1 MRKRQ
6 KLFWFLLVFVLM
18 MGVAGVASATDV
30 RVLLG
35 SGSYADVMVASGSYT
50 VQGNGG
56 SFTCAKGDKIS
67 LRGENGQVIVSKNGV
82 RQFSGGSSLRINE
95 NGNALNLLQYQNVMY
110 RGNGIF
116 YARGYLVNHV
126 DIEEYL
132 YGVVSRE
139 IGYNEPE
146 EAMKAQ
152 AVASRSFAAY
162 SINHSSSD
170 YYDLTRTTQV
180 YGGYT
185 AENAYDSTNVYAAV
199 KETAGEY
206 ACYDGQILQA
216 FFSAHAGGYTEN
228 NENVWGEEPIAYLRA
243 KPSPYD
249 EAGTAYNQWTVTY
262 TPEEMKS
269 LAESYMASTGQ
280 KGSFGSFQELRL
292 YRTDYTTNGPTVSG
306 RVTRA
311 EIVGTDATVTAT
323 KNNIRTLLD
332 LRSTLITATGSDS
345 GSSVSS
351 EVYVM
356 NGAGDKV
363 RSSWHDLYAIDGGG
377 FLQLLSELTS
387 LFVSTGE
394 QTYQLV
400 DGNEDALRGTITIT
414 GKGYGHGVGMS
425 QYGAIGMAEA
435 GYDYEEILRYYF
447 SGEDESRF
455 SLMER

>member
-1 MRKRQ
+1 M
-6 KLFWFLLVFVLM
+6 
-18 MGVAGVASATDV
+18 ASATDV
-30 RVLLG
+30 RVLLE
-35 SGSYADVMVASGSYT
+35 STSYADVIVASGSYT
-50 VQGNGG
+50 VQGSGG
-56 SFTCAKGDKIS
+56 SFSCVKGDKIS
-67 LRGENGQVIVSKNGV
+67 LRGENGQVVVSKNGV
-82 RQFSGGSSLRINE
+82 RQFSGGGSLRINE
-95 NGNALNLLQYQNVMY
+95 SGSALNLLQYQNVMY
-110 RGNGIF
+110 RGNGVF
-116 YARGYLVNHV
+116 YASGYLVNDI

-139 IGYNEPE
+139 MGYNEPE

-162 SINHSSSD
+162 AINHNSSD

-185 AENAYDSTNVYAAV
+185 AENAYDSTRVYTAV

-228 NENVWGEEPIAYLRA
+228 NENVWGEEPIAYLRT

-249 EAGTAYNQWTVTY
+249 EVGTAYNQWTVTY

-269 LAESYMASTGQ
+269 LAESYMTSIGQ
-280 KGSFGSFQELRL
+280 SGSFGTFQELRL
-292 YRTDYTTNGPTVSG
+292 YRTDATTNGSTASG

-311 EIVGTDATVTAT
+311 EIVGTGATVSAT

-345 GSSVSS
+345 GNSVSS
-351 EVYVM
+351 EVYVV

-363 RSSWHDLYAIDGGG
+363 QSSWQDLYAIDGGG
-377 FLQLLSELTS
+377 FLQMLGELTS
-387 LFVSTGE
+387 IFVSAGD
-394 QTYQLV
+394 QTYQLSNS
-400 DGNEDALRGTITIT
+400 GEDTLRGIITIT